1 MRIYMTNTTEF
12 AKTLK
17 VGEPAAEWTR
27 IGGGIAEGLSED
39 LAANTR
45 RARVEMRLHL
55 LEAAAREYWDELN
68 QAETECRFDDS
79 EATSSGVQD
88 SDSRK
93 AAHGGASSTFRKEPD
108 KRAQADTARRQPF
121 TGLPSEECLSAQV
134 DGMETLPPDPPPGS
148 SREVIRAAF
157 DAASKALMSSDPGDE
172 GPWSNKISRLL
183 VALAKSDT
191 PGSRGSLVL
200 PECMNLDETLQHL
213 SPEDRELVRASL
225 TTQADFF
232 ATQQYPKRISGMEPI
247 DIDTGSHQQRTV
259 NDYVEKLLD
268 AGIVEPGDGPWSYH
282 HSKSYPRLTASGD
295 RWSTCGGSTS
305 SSRETATRC
314 HWWRRRS
321 TGSREPPGSRR
332 STSGRH
338 SSPYPWQNGPE
349 TRQPS

>member
-1 MRIYMTNTTEF
+1 LTNTTQF
-12 AKTLK
+12 AKTLNI
-17 VGEPAAEWTR
+17 GEPAAEWTR
-27 IGGGIAEGLSED
+27 IGGGIAEGLAED
-39 LAANTR
+39 LAANTK
-45 RARVEMRLHL
+45 RARLEMRLHL
-55 LEAAAREYWDELN
+55 LEATAREYWEELN

-157 DAASKALMSSDPGDE
+157 EAASKALMSSDPGDE

-183 VALAKSDT
+183 VAMAKADK
-191 PGSRGSLVL
+191 PGSRGNLVL

-225 TTQADFF
+225 TTQARHRHRRTPAGLQPLPTAQPRP
-232 ATQQYPKRISGMEPI
+232 ATNG
-247 DIDTGSHQQRTV
+247 QRLRGEVTRRGHRG
-259 NDYVEKLLD
+259 
-268 AGIVEPGDGPWSYH
+268 AGRRAMVITTP
-282 HSKSYPRLTASGD
+282 
-295 RWSTCGGSTS
+295 
-305 SSRETATRC
+305 SRTQ
-314 HWWRRRS
+314 
-321 TGSREPPGSRR
+321 G
-332 STSGRH
+332 
-338 SSPYPWQNGPE
+338 
-349 TRQPS
+349 